1 MHLFSCDLQLVMTI
15 IPKGLPIDKT
25 AGMKYHFLR
34 NRLVLLHLKRTAKRK
49 KHMLNQFSRTEL
61 LFGKAAMEKLASS
74 RVAVF
79 GIGGVGGYVC
89 EALVRSGVGAFDLID
104 DDKVCLTNLNRQIIA
119 TRKTVGK
126 YKTDVMKERIL
137 EINPDAEV
145 EVHKCFFLPENA
157 GEFPFEDYDYIVDAV
172 DTVTAKLE
180 LVMKAK
186 EKGVP
191 IISSMGA
198 GNKLD
203 PTMFRVA
210 DIYKTKVCP
219 LAKVM
224 RRELKKRG
232 VKKLKV
238 VYSEEQPVR
247 PINDMAISCRNH
259 CICPPGAANKC
270 TERRDIPG
278 STAFVP
284 SVVGLIIAGEVIKD
298 LTKDVMVKAE
308 Q

>member
-1 MHLFSCDLQLVMTI
+1 
-15 IPKGLPIDKT
+15 
-25 AGMKYHFLR
+25 
-34 NRLVLLHLKRTAKRK
+34 
-49 KHMLNQFSRTEL
+49 MLNQFSRTSL
-61 LFGKAAMEKLASS
+61 LFGVESIEKLHNM

-89 EALVRSGVGAFDLID
+89 EALVRSGVGAFDLVD

-119 TRKTVGK
+119 TRETVGK
-126 YKTDVMKERIL
+126 YKVDVMKDRIL
-137 EINPDAEV
+137 SINPKADV
-145 EVHKCFFLPENA
+145 RIHKCFFLPENA
-157 GEFPFEDYDYIVDAV
+157 DDFPFEEYDYVVDAV

-180 LVMKAK
+180 IIMRAK
-186 EKGVP
+186 KLGIPV
-191 IISSMGA
+191 ISAMGA

-203 PTMFRVA
+203 ASRFKVA
-210 DIYKTKVCP
+210 DIYQTTMDP

-238 VYSEEQPVR
+238 VFSDEKPTRPVE
-247 PINDMAISCRNH
+247 DMAISCRTN
-259 CICPPGAANKC
+259 CICPPGAAHKC

-284 SVVGLIIAGEVIKD
+284 AVAGLIMAGEIIKD
-298 LTKDVMVKAE
+298 LTGVRE
-308 Q
+308 QK

>member
-1 MHLFSCDLQLVMTI
+1 
-15 IPKGLPIDKT
+15 
-25 AGMKYHFLR
+25 
-34 NRLVLLHLKRTAKRK
+34 
-49 KHMLNQFSRTEL
+49 MLNQFSRTEL
-61 LFGKAAMEKLASS
+61 LLGKEAMNKLENS

-89 EALVRSGVGAFDLID
+89 EALVRSGVGSFDLID

-119 TRKTVGK
+119 TRKTVGQ
-126 YKTDVMKERIL
+126 YKTEVMRNRIL
-137 EINPDAEV
+137 EINPKADV
-145 EVHKCFFLPENA
+145 RIHQCFYLPENA
-157 GEFPFEDYDYIVDAV
+157 SDFDFSEYDYVVDAV
-172 DTVTAKLE
+172 DTVTAKIE
-180 LVMKAK
+180 LIMRAK
-186 EKGVP
+186 ESGTP

-203 PTMFRVA
+203 ASAFRVA

-238 VYSEEQPVR
+238 VYSEEQPIR
-247 PINDMAISCRNH
+247 PIEDMAISCRSH
-259 CICPPGAANKC
+259 CICPPGAKHKC

-278 STAFVP
+278 SVAFVP

-298 LTKDVMVKAE
+298 LTAE
-308 Q
+308 CRR